1 MRLDTILDE
10 LIRII
15 KGNSYFDNIKVI
27 KAYPS
32 DINPTRLGYP
42 YIAVGLSEID
52 MQSSGIDSAQRSGQI
67 SVFADVYVSGRQ
79 DCTLIYD
86 IFTRLCEVLSC
97 FNVLSIKASR
107 MQYDT
112 YTQANVLKG
121 VITFD
126 DEITFGGALNE

>member
-1 MRLDTILDE
+1 MRLDTVLDE

-15 KGNSYFDNIKVI
+15 KGDTYFDHIKVI

-32 DINPTRLGYP
+32 DVKPTRLNCP
-42 YIAVGLSEID
+42 YVAIGLSEID
-52 MQSSGIDSAQRSGQI
+52 MHSSSIDSSKRSGMI
-67 SVFADVYVSGRQ
+67 SVFADIYVSGRC
-79 DCTLIYD
+79 DGAIIYD

-97 FNVLSIKASR
+97 FNVLSIKAEHA
-107 MQYDT
+107 QYDT